1 MLFTPC
7 LLALGIFVVAVFA
20 FCSLFPFFHVCACAV
35 YMCLHMCVQVCVPV
49 NMHAEVVE
57 RIDPAKGKVPKSQV
71 PGGETSGRVPAP
83 FRAPP
88 PGAGLRTRSL
98 ILHGTPLP
106 ALGRPGGGC
115 RRLPERPRSQRSRER
130 PVRDPAE
137 VSGPGRFSRRRGR
150 GPFVNYLL
158 DNILPKVPLGRS
170 RLPCKSPLHT
180 RGFQVENVG
189 FSGADGTQPPC
200 PSAMDAA
207 ATFPGKERE
216 KSQN

>member
-20 FCSLFPFFHVCACAV
+20 FCSLFPFFYVCACVV
-35 YMCLHMCVQVCVPV
+35 YMCLHMCVQVCVSV
-49 NMHAEVVE
+49 NMHAEVDE

-88 PGAGLRTRSL
+88 PWAVLRTRSL
-98 ILHGTPLP
+98 ISHGTPLP
-106 ALGRPGGGC
+106 APGRPGGGC
-115 RRLPERPRSQRSRER
+115 RSDPGASRAER

-158 DNILPKVPLGRS
+158 DNILPKVSLGRS
-170 RLPCKSPLHT
+170 RLPCKSLLHT

-189 FSGADGTQPPC
+189 FSGADRTQPPC

-207 ATFPGKERE
+207 ATFPGKERGE
-216 KSQN
+216 KSL

>member
-1 MLFTPC
+1 M
-7 LLALGIFVVAVFA
+7 
-20 FCSLFPFFHVCACAV
+20 
-35 YMCLHMCVQVCVPV
+35 
-49 NMHAEVVE
+49 
-57 RIDPAKGKVPKSQV
+57 
-71 PGGETSGRVPAP
+71 
-83 FRAPP
+83 
-88 PGAGLRTRSL
+88 
-98 ILHGTPLP
+98 
-106 ALGRPGGGC
+106 
-115 RRLPERPRSQRSRER
+115 
-130 PVRDPAE
+130 RDPAE

-207 ATFPGKERE
+207 ATFPGKERKVTE
-216 KSQN
+216 LNAALCSRLGDTRARVKGGVSPTAIPCTTLGPPEILTPLPASVWVQTGPVSLLAFYIPSGLRTQQVRCNFDCSQPN